1 MDASSLKVT
10 GCTVGSN
17 LINGPGRDFLFH
29 AIENAYTKRNT
40 HVFFKTGNETD
51 YVITRGE
58 NTFRRVALSEN
69 EDFLCRVVSLQYED
83 GSGQSFNL
91 ELLPLLPEGHPLQD
105 LRCTAY
111 YNTSSKTG
119 HITFTTG
126 NHYQ

>member
-69 EDFLCRVVSLQYED
+69 EDFSL
-83 GSGQSFNL
+83 
-91 ELLPLLPEGHPLQD
+91 
-105 LRCTAY
+105 
-111 YNTSSKTG
+111 
-119 HITFTTG
+119 
-126 NHYQ
+126 